1 MHVAKVVDLFAK
13 IPEQLSLHFSDFST
27 ILNRFYKITD
37 LNQKHE
43 LKSCKRRPE
52 NLHKS
57 PWKGFRAC
65 KVVLGQRVHGA
76 GVFLGYVP
84 ARELASGEGEDRE
97 KVPGS

>member
-1 MHVAKVVDLFAK
+1 VHVTKVVDLVMQNL
-13 IPEQLSLHFSDFST
+13 EQLSLCFSDFSM
-27 ILNRFYKITD
+27 ILNRIYKITD
-37 LNQKHE
+37 LNQKQE
-43 LKSCKRRPE
+43 LKSCKRGPE

-84 ARELASGEGEDRE
+84 VRELASVEGEEGE